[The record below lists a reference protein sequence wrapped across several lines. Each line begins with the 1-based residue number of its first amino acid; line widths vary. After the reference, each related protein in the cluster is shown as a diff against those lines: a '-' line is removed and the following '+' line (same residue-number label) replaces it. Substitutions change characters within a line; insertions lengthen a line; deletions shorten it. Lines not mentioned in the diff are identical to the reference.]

1 MAWILIAC
9 ILKSVSDVEVYSDLT
24 VNCGYG
30 LNTINKDPEIAFWC
44 QSVQRDKRDIRV
56 WTELKNLIKKRK
68 KENENLKII
77 ITNNKIII
85 VIINLII
92 IIYYYFIL
100 VFLLLIKFGPNL

>member
-30 LNTINKDPEIAFWC
+30 LNTINQDPEIAFWC

-56 WTELKNLIKKRK
+56 WTELINLIKKRK

>member
-9 ILKSVSDVEVYSDLT
+9 ILKSVSDVALYSDLT

-30 LNTINKDPEIAFWC
+30 LNTINQDPEIAFWC

-56 WTELKNLIKKRK
+56 WTELINLIKKRK

>member
-56 WTELKNLIKKRK
+56 WTQFINLIKKK
-68 KENENLKII
+68 EENENLKKII
-77 ITNNKIII
+77 INNKIM
-85 VIINLII
+85 II
-92 IIYYYFIL
+92 IIKLFIVIYYYFIL
-100 VFLLLIKFGPNL
+100 LFIFVVN